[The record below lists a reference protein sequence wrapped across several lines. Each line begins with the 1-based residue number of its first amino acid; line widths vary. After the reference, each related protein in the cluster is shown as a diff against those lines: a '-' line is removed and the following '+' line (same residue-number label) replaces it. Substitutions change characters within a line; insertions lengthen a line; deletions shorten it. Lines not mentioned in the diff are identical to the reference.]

1 MEYHPINTLFVRSLS
16 SHAKIIVFVLVSI
29 ALMVFD
35 HKNGHLEFVRS
46 AISTVVYPL
55 QYAAGFTT
63 DLPRQISAL
72 LVSRKTLLDE
82 NERLRDEQLR
92 LYSKLQRVATLEEEN
107 RRLRALLESSIE
119 FYDRVLVAELVGVE
133 LEPFRQQIVINKGLT
148 HGVFN
153 GQPVVDS
160 GGIMGQVIHVSPFSS
175 TVLLITDP
183 THSIPVLINR
193 NGQRSV
199 AVGLGQDNVLSLEH
213 IPVNTDIEE
222 GDLIVSSGLGRKF
235 PRGYPVGTVS
245 SILHVPG
252 ELFSSVLITPSAKFG
267 ESREAL
273 LLWPDQQGKATS
285 DVAMTH

>member
-1 MEYHPINTLFVRSLS
+1 MLLS
-16 SHAKIIVFVLVSI
+16 IV
-29 ALMVFD
+29 LMVFD
-35 HKNGHLEFVRS
+35 HKNSHLEFVRS

-55 QYAAGFTT
+55 QYAAGFAT
-63 DLPRQISAL
+63 DLPRQVSTL
-72 LVSRKTLLDE
+72 LVSRKKLLDE
-82 NERLRDEQLR
+82 NARLREEQLR
-92 LYSKLQRVATLEEEN
+92 LYSKLQRVATLEDEN

-183 THSIPVLINR
+183 THSIPALINR
-193 NGQRSV
+193 NGLRSV
-199 AVGLGQDNVLSLEH
+199 AVGLGQDNVMSLEH
-213 IPVNTDIEE
+213 VPVNADIEE

-245 SILHVPG
+245 SISRIPG
-252 ELFSSVLITPSAKFG
+252 ELFSNVLITPSAKFG

-273 LLWPDQQGKATS
+273 LLWPDQQGDATS
-285 DVAMTH
+285 DVAMAH